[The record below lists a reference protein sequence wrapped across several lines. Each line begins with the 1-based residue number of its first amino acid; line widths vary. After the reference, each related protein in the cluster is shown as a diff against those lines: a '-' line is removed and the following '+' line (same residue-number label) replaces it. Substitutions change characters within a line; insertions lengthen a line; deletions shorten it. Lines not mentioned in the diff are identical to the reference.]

1 MSINRGMDEED
12 MVYIYIYIL
21 EYYTVIKKNA
31 LMPYAAISM
40 NLELSC

>member
-1 MSINRGMDEED
+1 
-12 MVYIYIYIL
+12 MVYIYIYIYIY

-31 LMPYAAISM
+31 LMPCAAISM